1 MTTEQTQTQ
10 KQLRALA
17 AELDR
22 LVRRVD
28 DVASESGTA
37 WQSAQAAHQ
46 AVKQLANDVVAATR
60 TASAVAVGAGEELP
74 APGVTWLTVASV
86 AEAQD
91 LIVGLQDWLASVY
104 GRWQTKPL
112 PACWAWHPAVV
123 AELLALRDAW
133 YAATQG
139 EKASAQAVMDW
150 LDRHRPGTARR
161 VDQETNGCSL
171 AKHGNDKIDAFR
183 PPRAEGAEMLDELT
197 RWWGE
202 TSGRTAAP
210 PPSGAMLAA
219 ARARRSAMEDRA

>member
-1 MTTEQTQTQ
+1 MTTEQTQ

-22 LVRRVD
+22 LVRRVEEIG
-28 DVASESGTA
+28 SESGTA
-37 WQSAQAAHQ
+37 WQSAQAAQQ
-46 AVKQLANDVVAATR
+46 AVKHLADDLVAATR
-60 TASAVAVGAGEELP
+60 SAASVAGGGDEEAP
-74 APGVTWLTVASV
+74 ALGVTWLTVPNV
-86 AEAQD
+86 GEAKD

-112 PACWAWHPAVV
+112 PDCWAWHPAVA

-133 YAATQG
+133 YAATHG
-139 EKASAQAVMDW
+139 EKASATAVMDW

-161 VDQETNGCSL
+161 VDQETKDCSL
-171 AKHGNDKIDAFR
+171 AKHTSDKLDAFR
-183 PPRAEGAEMLDELT
+183 PPRVEGAEMLDELT

-210 PPSGAMLAA
+210 SPSAEMLAA